1 MKWNDLG
8 MLFRKGEK
16 AMPKKAYKVEL
27 TSDERNHLKNL
38 TSSGSEK
45 ARKLTHA
52 RILLKADEGWT
63 DKEIASAL
71 DVSGPTVERVRMKYA
86 TGDLAA
92 ALERRPTT
100 REYERKL
107 DGRAEAH
114 LVALVCGE
122 PPSGR
127 CRWTLRLLSDE
138 LVKLEAIDIESV
150 SHETIRQVL
159 KKTNLSLGSLNNG

>member
-1 MKWNDLG
+1 
-8 MLFRKGEK
+8 
-16 AMPKKAYKVEL
+16 MPKKLYTVEL

-38 TSSGSEK
+38 TSCGSEK

-63 DKEIASAL
+63 DAEIAEAL
-71 DVSGPTVERVRMKYA
+71 DVSCPTVERVRMKYVS
-86 TGDLAA
+86 GDLASV
-92 ALERRPTT
+92 LERQATT
-100 REYERKL
+100 RVYERKL

-114 LVALVCGE
+114 LVALVCGA

-138 LVKLEAIDIESV
+138 LVKLEAVEVASI

-159 KKTNLSLGSLNNG
+159 KKTNLSLGSMNNG